1 MEVCKKQTSVFYTI
15 EPLGEKFYPG
25 GFLFAKNSKNYVKTV
40 VKRKP
45 VSLLIWRDIL
55 LWKFFKIYIQTSTLW
70 DLVSM
75 GIMEGYFFA

>member
-1 MEVCKKQTSVFYTI
+1 MQINYCSIEICFYIYNSGSLQKADFRFYII

-45 VSLLIWRDIL
+45 VSLLICKDYFIVE
-55 LWKFFKIYIQTSTLW
+55 FFCN
-70 DLVSM
+70 
-75 GIMEGYFFA
+75 F